1 MPLYATDAL
10 KHLISFQLISATSL
24 RHPVSAV
31 AQNSIAQEAW
41 TTFLRDC
48 NIELI
53 TNQNF
58 ALELVV
64 LAFFCTIAL
73 PWRTR
78 TFEGIHSDHTHTCL
92 LIKQYTF

>member
-1 MPLYATDAL
+1 MRGRGSNPRGRDLVGGSL
-10 KHLISFQLISATSL
+10 GLLIFHDGFAL

-73 PWRTR
+73 SWRTR
-78 TFEGIHSDHTHTCL
+78 TFEGIHSDHTHTC
-92 LIKQYTF
+92 